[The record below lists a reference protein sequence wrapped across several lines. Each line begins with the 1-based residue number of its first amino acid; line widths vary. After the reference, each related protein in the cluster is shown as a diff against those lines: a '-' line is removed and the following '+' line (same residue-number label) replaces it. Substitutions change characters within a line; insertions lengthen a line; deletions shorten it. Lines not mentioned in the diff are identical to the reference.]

1 MILHAVKYAT
11 RVGLFAIG
19 VLVYTAGA
27 DDAFNKLISSGKYA
41 DAIKYAEDNI
51 PVGSRDADLWA
62 KLGSAYE
69 NQQFNEKALACYM
82 VSLRSSKNYNAY
94 VGAARIYNE
103 LKQPET
109 AIDMAKKAME
119 IKPTGEASWQYAR
132 ACIALGKPDEAKTA
146 LEKVVQSDPSNVVA
160 NRELGLIYYKA
171 KNYQKSI
178 DMLKVALKSGGSG
191 DIALMIANAYRS
203 TNQMD
208 NAVEYLRIAQQDP
221 KVSKSATSLELAR
234 IYFQKGKYSEA
245 AENFAK
251 ADKAS
256 MSASDL
262 FQHAYSM
269 EKSGENEDACMR
281 AYSLA
286 TAKFG
291 SAATNE
297 ALQAREKYGRWCLK
311 KKNFSEAL
319 SNLQIIYNADPQ
331 GKTVK
336 DIPFL
341 MADALIGTGSKARA
355 VPYLE
360 TVIARDAQ
368 NVEAYAR
375 LSELYTALGQAAKAR
390 AVQEKLV
397 GLQPNNPKIQLALG
411 QYNLKAGKNAD
422 ALKYFQKSFMIEPT
436 AEAAEGMTMA
446 AWETKQFDLARDAAE
461 SALHYDATLAG
472 PQRILARIY
481 MVEKNYQGAR
491 QMLEKIVKQ
500 QPGDKALWL
509 DLALCYEKLN
519 DVQMLAEADKTIMS
533 LDKKDVTSRVRY
545 ARYCMSTNNQRE
557 AMATFKDLMAL
568 SPKDPAVV
576 KTLADLST
584 KLGNTADAIMYLGKY
599 TALAPGDA
607 EAQRDLGNMLY
618 DKKDL
623 TGALGAYRAAFKA
636 NPALKG
642 LFKRYAELVI
652 SQKAPAQET
661 YAVLSAAVKANEAG
675 EEAFMA
681 LGDMYQKQKVYN
693 QAIDM
698 YQQALQQNPKNAEA
712 LSALAACQANAGR
725 NAEAILTY
733 EQVTAMRPG
742 NAEEQKALGDLYSK
756 EGKTSQAVAAYKRY
770 LEKTPGDSKIAQF
783 VGDYEYDQK
792 NYRDA
797 VVDYGKVTGPEAN
810 KADFLFRFGT
820 AAYQLND
827 TRKTEEL
834 FKKLIVID
842 PKNATAYK
850 TLYDIA
856 QKNKEM
862 TPAAEYLKRYTA
874 LTPSDD
880 KMLLTLGDLL
890 YSQKDETGSLA
901 AYRGALKANPKA
913 KGFFEKYVS
922 LVSTKGTPQEL
933 MTAMSAAVA
942 AGEATMS
949 MYKQLGD
956 IYYKAANYPRAIEMY
971 EKASQ
976 LDPKNGTLLTLLAEC
991 QAKSGKVDMAAMTY
1005 EQAIAM
1011 NPAANKEYKNLG
1023 DLYMRLKKTE
1033 PAVRAYKKYLEKNPD
1048 NAIAKLVGEQAM
1060 AQKNYPEAVK
1070 YLSMVSGSEAK
1081 SAPFL
1086 LSYGNACYQARDD
1099 SKALPIYKQL
1109 AVLMPQSPDV
1119 FNTLYELTL
1128 RSGTKD
1134 EAVLYLKKYA
1144 ALKPGDPQ
1152 AQRTLGDLLYDKKDR
1167 AGALVAYRTLA
1178 KADPKAK
1185 GFYKRYA
1192 ELVMTDGK
1200 EPEVSAVLNAA
1211 ITMGEGDAGM
1221 YKYLG
1226 DRYLAQKLYPKAA
1239 SMYEK
1244 ASQQDPK
1251 NGSLLTSLADCQI
1264 KSGNVSA
1271 ATLSYEQA
1279 IAMNP
1284 NASKEYKALGDLY
1297 MQQKKTEPAIRSY
1310 KKYLER
1316 NSDNGI
1322 AKLIGENA
1330 LNSKNYVEAVKYLGM
1345 VTGEDAR
1352 APAFL
1357 IMYGKACYNTRGEES
1372 KALTIYKQLAVV
1384 SPQNPDVFQTL
1395 FDLESKSGSKEQ
1407 ALNYL
1412 KRYAALKPDDAPA
1425 QRTLGDMLY
1434 ERKDGAGAL
1443 VAYRAAL
1450 KADPKAKGF
1459 FKRYAELALKSASP
1473 QEKIQV
1479 LSGAI
1484 EANEADASMYRV
1496 LADVYRSQ
1504 GLCDKA
1510 IPLYDKSIKIDPRD
1524 PKLFSSL
1531 AECQLKTGR
1540 VNDALLTYE
1549 QATAMNPNANTEH
1562 KALGDLYMQQ
1572 KKTDK
1577 AIKAYKKY
1585 VDRNPKESALAKF
1598 IGEFEFKAKNYSE
1611 ACKYLGMV
1619 TGPDAKTIQLLD
1631 LYGKSCY
1638 LSKDYPTADKI
1649 YKQLAVLSPGNPD
1662 VFKTLYEIAGRLQ
1675 KPEDVVTYL
1684 KRYTKL
1690 KPADAEAQR
1699 FLGDQLYDRKEY
1711 KEALAAYNTVLK
1723 TNPSAKGFYKKY
1735 VDLVLKVGSGSQKI
1749 AALNGAIA
1757 AGEADA
1763 GMYATLGDL
1772 YRESGNCNKAVQMYN
1787 KALDADP
1794 KNTALMFS
1802 QADCQVKSGHVRE
1815 ATVSYEQAL
1824 AMNPAASKEYK
1835 TLGSLYMQQKKQDQ
1849 ALSAYKKYLEKNSS
1863 DAQVAMLMG
1872 DVAFAAKKYDEA
1884 YRYYGLVKDD
1894 ASPNFLAQY
1903 GLAAMETKNYT
1914 TAISMIERLRSSKGE
1929 TALRAPAYRA
1939 LAEAYEKSG
1948 DTKKAADV
1956 LNSYVNLPGVKDPDA
1971 AYQRASVYESVN
1983 PAQAVKMYEDN
1994 IAKYPRDYRN
2004 FLKLGSIYAKQ
2015 KATRTKGIKYLEKC
2029 AALADTIPRVWF
2041 DLGQMYSEMGRS
2053 QDMLQAFRKYIQI
2066 DQQNVDQILKIG
2078 EILLVKRMVD
2088 DAMVFLEMANA
2099 LRENDPK
2106 IMTLLARGYIITKR
2120 REDGAKLIEKV
2131 IKLSNGKIDDDMRMV
2146 LIDVY
2151 LENGQNR
2158 EAIAEINKMLS
2169 TKRNNALLLK
2179 YAKALYAVGMYPEA
2193 INAIEDIKSTQPENL
2208 DAIMILGK
2216 VLIAQKKYNEAVE
2229 TYKEALY
2236 INQYYAPAMVERATV
2251 YYLQGKYQWAKTFY
2265 ERALKVDKKLAPAYL
2280 GLARVAKAE
2289 KDMATYQSKLDIAR
2303 KLDPNDKEI
2312 QAEVKSM
2319 KR

>member
-1 MILHAVKYAT
+1 MILYSVKQVT
-11 RVGLFAIG
+11 RVGLFAFGI
-19 VLVYTAGA
+19 LVFSAGA
-27 DDAFNKLISSGKYA
+27 DDTFNKLISSGKFS
-41 DAIKYAEDNI
+41 DAVKYAEDNI

-62 KLGSAYE
+62 KLGTAYE
-69 NQQFNEKALACYM
+69 NQQFKEKALACYM
-82 VSLRSSKNYNAY
+82 VSLRSSKNYDAY
-94 VGAARIYNE
+94 LGAARIYNE

-109 AIDMAKKAME
+109 AVDNAKKAME
-119 IKPTGEASWQYAR
+119 IKATGDASWEYAR
-132 ACIALGKPDEAKTA
+132 ACIALGKPDDAKAA
-146 LEKVVQSDPSNVVA
+146 LEKVVASDPSNVVA

-171 KNYQKSI
+171 KDYQKSI
-178 DMLKVALKSGGSG
+178 DMLKVAHKSGGGG

-203 TNQMD
+203 TNQMGK
-208 NAVEYLRIAQQDP
+208 AIEYLQIAQQDS

-234 IYFQKGKYSEA
+234 LYFQQGKFKDA
-245 AENFAK
+245 ADNFAK
-251 ADKAS
+251 ADKSSLDAG
-256 MSASDL
+256 DL
-262 FQHAYSM
+262 YQHAVSM
-269 EKSGENEDACMR
+269 EKSGENENTYMR
-281 AYSLA
+281 GYSLA
-286 TAKFG
+286 IAKFG
-291 SAATNE
+291 KSTTSE
-297 ALQAREKYGRWCLK
+297 ALEAREKYGRWCLK
-311 KKNFSEAL
+311 KKNYSEAL
-319 SNLQIIYNADPQ
+319 SNLQIIYNADPK

-341 MADALIGTGSKARA
+341 LADALIGTGSKERA

-360 TVIARDAQ
+360 AVIARDAQ

-375 LSELYTALGQAAKAR
+375 LSELYIALKQTSKAK

-411 QYNLKAGKNAD
+411 QYSIKAGKYAD

-436 AEAAEGMTMA
+436 AEAAEGMTEA
-446 AWETKQFDLARDAAE
+446 AWETKQYDLARDAAE
-461 SALHYDATLAG
+461 SALHYDASLSG

-481 MVEKNYQGAR
+481 MNEKNYQGAR
-491 QMLEKIVKQ
+491 QMLEKMVKQ
-500 QPGDKALWL
+500 QPDDKALWL

-533 LDKKDVTSRVRY
+533 LDKKDATSRIRY
-545 ARYCMSTNNQRE
+545 AKYCMATNNQRE
-557 AMATFKDLMAL
+557 ALATFKDLLVL
-568 SPKDPAVV
+568 SPKDPTVP
-576 KTLADLST
+576 KNLADLSM
-584 KLGNTADAIMYLGKY
+584 KIGNTGDAIMYLGKY
-599 TALAPGDA
+599 AALAPGDA
-607 EAQRDLGNMLY
+607 EAQRDLGNLLY

-623 TGALGAYRAAFKA
+623 PGALNAYRAAFKA

-652 SQKAPAQET
+652 SQKASPQET
-661 YAVLSAAVKANEAG
+661 YAVLAAAVKANEAG
-675 EEAFMA
+675 EEAYLT
-681 LGDMYQKQKVYN
+681 LGNMYQKQKVYN

-698 YQQALQQNPKNAEA
+698 YQQALQQNPKNADA
-712 LSALAACQANAGR
+712 LSSLAACQANAGR
-725 NAEAILTY
+725 SAEAILTY

-742 NAEEQKALGDLYSK
+742 NPEEQKALGDLYLK
-756 EGKTSQAVAAYKRY
+756 EGKTSQAMSAYKRY
-770 LEKTPGDSKIAQF
+770 LEKNPGDAKTAML
-783 VGDYEYDQK
+783 VGEFEYNQK
-792 NYRDA
+792 NYKEA
-797 VVDYGKVTGPEAN
+797 VNYFGKVSGAEAN
-810 KADFLFRFGT
+810 KPDFLFKYGT
-820 AAYQLND
+820 AAYEIND
-827 TRKTEEL
+827 VRKTEEL
-834 FKKLIVID
+834 FKKLIVVD
-842 PKNATAYK
+842 PKNAFAYK
-850 TLYDIA
+850 TLYEIA
-856 QKNKEM
+856 SKNKELI
-862 TPAAEYLKRYTA
+862 PAAEYLKRYTA
-874 LTPSDD
+874 LTPGDD
-880 KMLLTLGDLL
+880 KMLQTLGDLL
-890 YSQKDETGSLA
+890 YSIKDETGSLA
-901 AYRGALKANPKA
+901 AYRGTLKANPKA

-922 LVSTKGTPQEL
+922 MVSTKGTPQEL
-933 MTAMSAAVA
+933 MEAMNAAVA

-976 LDPKNGTLLTLLAEC
+976 LDPKNSSLLTLLADC
-991 QAKSGKVDMAAMTY
+991 QAKSGKADMAAMTY

-1011 NPAANKEYKNLG
+1011 NPAANKEYKDLG
-1023 DLYMRLKKTE
+1023 DIYMKLKKNE
-1033 PAVRAYKKYLEKNPD
+1033 PAVRAYKKYLEKNQD
-1048 NAIAKLVGEQAM
+1048 NAIAKLVGEQAL
-1060 AQKNYPEAVK
+1060 AQKNYPEAVTF
-1070 YLSMVSGSEAK
+1070 LSMVSGSEAK
-1081 SAPFL
+1081 TPQFL
-1086 LSYGNACYQARDD
+1086 LLYGKACYLARNDAK
-1099 SKALPIYKQL
+1099 SLPIYKQL
-1109 AVLMPQSPDV
+1109 SVLLPDNADV

-1134 EAVLYLKKYA
+1134 EAVLYLRKYA
-1144 ALKPGDPQ
+1144 ALKPGDPE

-1200 EPEVSAVLNAA
+1200 EPEVSSVLNAA
-1211 ITMGEGDAGM
+1211 IAAGEGDASM

-1251 NGSLLTSLADCQI
+1251 NGSLLTALADCQI
-1264 KSGNVSA
+1264 KSGDVSA

-1284 NASKEYKALGDLY
+1284 GASKEYKALGDLY

-1310 KKYLER
+1310 KKYLEK

-1322 AKLIGENA
+1322 AKLIGEAA
-1330 LNSKNYVEAVKYLGM
+1330 LDKKNYVEAVKYLSM

-1352 APAFL
+1352 TPAFL
-1357 IMYGKACYNTRGEES
+1357 LMYGKACYNTRGEES
-1372 KALTIYKQLAVV
+1372 KALGIYKQLAVV
-1384 SPQNPDVFQTL
+1384 SPQSPDVFQTL
-1395 FDLESKSGSKEQ
+1395 FELESKSGSKEQ
-1407 ALNYL
+1407 ALGYL
-1412 KRYAALKPDDAPA
+1412 KRYAALKPDDAAA

-1434 ERKDGAGAL
+1434 ERKDAAGAL

-1450 KADPKAKGF
+1450 KADPKSKGF

-1473 QEKIQV
+1473 QEKILV

-1484 EANEADASMYRV
+1484 EANEADASMYRT
-1496 LADVYRSQ
+1496 LADVYSSQ
-1504 GLCDKA
+1504 GICDKA
-1510 IPLYDKSIKIDPRD
+1510 IPLYEKSIKIDPRD

-1531 AECQLKTGR
+1531 AECQLKAGR

-1549 QATAMNPNANTEH
+1549 QATAMNPNANSEH

-1572 KKTDK
+1572 KKTSQ

-1585 VDRNPKESALAKF
+1585 VDKNTQESGLAKF
-1598 IGEFEFKAKNYSE
+1598 IGEYEFKAKNYPE

-1619 TGPDAKTIQLLD
+1619 TGADAKSVAFLE

-1638 LSKDYPTADKI
+1638 LSKDYPTANGI
-1649 YKQLAVLSPGNPD
+1649 YRQLAVLSPSNPD
-1662 VFKTLYEIAGRLQ
+1662 VFKSLYEIAGRLQ
-1675 KPEDVVTYL
+1675 KPDDVVTYL

-1690 KPADAEAQR
+1690 KPADADAQR
-1699 FLGDQLYDRKEY
+1699 FLGDQLYSRKEN
-1711 KEALAAYNTVLK
+1711 KEALAAYSAVLK
-1723 TNPSAKGFYKKY
+1723 ANPSAKGFYKKY
-1735 VDLVLKVGSGSQKI
+1735 VDLVLETGTGAQKI
-1749 AALNGAIA
+1749 AAINGAIT

-1772 YRESGNCNKAVQMYN
+1772 YREAGNCAKAVQMYN

-1794 KNTALMFS
+1794 KNTTLMFS
-1802 QADCQVKSGHVRE
+1802 QADCQVKSGQIRE

-1824 AMNPAASKEYK
+1824 AMNPTATKEYK

-1863 DAQVAMLMG
+1863 DAKVAIEVG

-1884 YRYYGLVKDD
+1884 YRYYGMVKDNS
-1894 ASPNFLAQY
+1894 SPNFLAQY
-1903 GLAAMETKNYT
+1903 GLAAIETRNFT
-1914 TAISMIERLRSSKGE
+1914 TAISVLERLRASKGE
-1929 TALRAPAYRA
+1929 TKLRAPAYRA

-1956 LNSYVNLPGVKDPDA
+1956 LNSYVNLPGVNDPDA
-1971 AYQRASVYESVN
+1971 AYQRASVYEAIN
-1983 PAQAVKMYEDN
+1983 QAQAIAMYEDN
-1994 IAKYPRDYRN
+1994 IKKYPNDYRN
-2004 FLKLGSIYAKQ
+2004 YLKLGSIYSKQ
-2015 KATRTKGIKYLEKC
+2015 KATQTKGIRYLEKC
-2029 AALADTIPRVWF
+2029 ASLADTISRVWF

-2053 QDMLQAFRKYIQI
+2053 QDMLKAFRKYIQI
-2066 DQQNVDQILKIG
+2066 DQQNVDQILRIG

-2099 LRENDPK
+2099 LRDNDPK

-2131 IKLSNGKIDDDMRMV
+2131 IKLTNGKIDDEMRLV

-2158 EAIAEINKMLS
+2158 EAISEINNMLS

-2193 INAIEDIKSTQPENL
+2193 VNAIEDIKSTQPENL
-2208 DAIMILGK
+2208 EAIMVLGK
-2216 VLIAQKKYNEAVE
+2216 VLVAQKKYNEAIE

-2265 ERALKVDKKLAPAYL
+2265 ERALKVDKKLALAYL

-2289 KDMATYQSKLDIAR
+2289 KDIATYQIQLDRAR

-2312 QAEVKSM
+2312 QAEAKS